1 MDQHPSVFLPKP
13 LRLNVTRAHSCTY
26 LSNRVERRLAANISS
41 RPDLHD
47 TLAQA
52 GFRRVE
58 NWVYKP
64 ACQNCQACQPIRVVC
79 SEFSQSRNM
88 KRLAAKH
95 ADLTA
100 AVLDGPLTDEHYDL
114 FQRYL
119 TSRHE
124 DGQMGSMTIDEFSS
138 MVENS
143 PISTFLI
150 DYRDTDN
157 ALLASVLVDL
167 QSDGLSAVYSFFE
180 PECPDRSFGSFI
192 ILDLIE
198 RVQQSEA
205 SYLYLGYYIA
215 ESRKMS
221 YKARYTPFEI
231 FHAGR
236 WQPGS
241 SLA

>member
-1 MDQHPSVFLPKP
+1 MDQHPYVFLPNP

-26 LSNRVERRLAANISS
+26 LPDKVERRLAADISS
-41 RPDLHD
+41 RPELHD

-64 ACQNCQACQPIRVVC
+64 ACQDCQACQPIRVVC

-95 ADLTA
+95 ADLIAT
-100 AVLDGPLTDEHYDL
+100 VLEGPLTDEHYDL

-119 TSRHE
+119 TSRHV
-124 DGQMGSMTIDEFSS
+124 DGQMGGMSKEEFSS

-143 PISTFLI
+143 PISSLLI
-150 DYRDTDN
+150 DYRDTEGV
-157 ALLASVLVDL
+157 LLASVLVDL

-180 PECPDRSFGSFI
+180 PDCPERSFGSFI
-192 ILDLIE
+192 ILDLIN

-205 SYLYLGYYIA
+205 PYLYLGYYIA

-231 FHAGR
+231 FQGGT
-236 WQPGS
+236 WQRGS
-241 SLA
+241 SL

>member
-1 MDQHPSVFLPKP
+1 
-13 LRLNVTRAHSCTY
+13 
-26 LSNRVERRLAANISS
+26 
-41 RPDLHD
+41 
-47 TLAQA
+47 
-52 GFRRVE
+52 
-58 NWVYKP
+58 
-64 ACQNCQACQPIRVVC
+64 
-79 SEFSQSRNM
+79 
-88 KRLAAKH
+88 
-95 ADLTA
+95 
-100 AVLDGPLTDEHYDL
+100 
-114 FQRYL
+114 
-119 TSRHE
+119 
-124 DGQMGSMTIDEFSS
+124 MGSMTIDEFSS